1 MISKFLKLK
10 KNKWLFSLA
19 IIIAS
24 VLLFDL
30 FTIVFNVIQILVLPG
45 NRARLSGFFTP
56 LNIIAICLN
65 AVCVLLIVAYLIV
78 RKYSKINM

>member
-1 MISKFLKLK
+1 MISKFYKLK

-30 FTIVFNVIQILVLPG
+30 FAIVFNIVQIAVLPG

-65 AVCVLLIVAYLIV
+65 AVCVLLIVTYLIV